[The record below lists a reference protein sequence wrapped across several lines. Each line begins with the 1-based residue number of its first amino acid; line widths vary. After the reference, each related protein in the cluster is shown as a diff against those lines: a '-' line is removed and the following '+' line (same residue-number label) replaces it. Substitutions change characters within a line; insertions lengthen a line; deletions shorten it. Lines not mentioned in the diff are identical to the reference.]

1 MDKKKEML
9 DYIESYICVK
19 GYSPTIREIG
29 EAVGIHSTSA
39 VSYHLQQLRKSGKI
53 SYNPRAS
60 RTITVCKE
68 ESRNTTKFD
77 CMVARLQEK
86 SGPLYDRAKMAAFL
100 AQVQLSDTRDAME
113 WLEYLSKPD
122 KDGKSL

>member
-1 MDKKKEML
+1 MNKKEEML
-9 DYIESYICVK
+9 HCIESYIRMK

-39 VSYHLQQLRKSGKI
+39 VSYHLRQLCKEGKI
-53 SYNPRAS
+53 NYSPGAS

-68 ESRNTTKFD
+68 PGGNITEFD
-77 CMVARLQEK
+77 HLVVELREK
-86 SGPLYDRAKMAAFL
+86 GGPLYDRAKMAAFL

-113 WLEYLSKPD
+113 WLEFLSKPA
-122 KDGKSL
+122 KGEKSL